1 MAARLLLR
9 ADALAQLRCPTCA
22 GTLRLD
28 ATWRERDTKTTTT
41 TDVEIFGTV
50 YHVRG
55 EDNPEHLQEVANLV
69 DQRMREVA
77 QQVTTVDTAKI
88 AILAA
93 LNIADE
99 MHRRGKKQDG
109 ERVDIQERV
118 ATLTEKLEK
127 ALES

>member
-1 MAARLLLR
+1 MAMAS
-9 ADALAQLRCPTCA
+9 
-22 GTLRLD
+22 
-28 ATWRERDTKTTTT
+28 KTTTT
-41 TDVEIFGTV
+41 TDVEIFGTI

-55 EDNPEHLQEVANLV
+55 EDNPEHLQEVADLV
-69 DQRMREVA
+69 DKRMREVA

-99 MHRRGKKQDG
+99 MYRRGKQQDG
-109 ERVDIQERV
+109 ERVEIQERV

-127 ALES
+127 ALDS